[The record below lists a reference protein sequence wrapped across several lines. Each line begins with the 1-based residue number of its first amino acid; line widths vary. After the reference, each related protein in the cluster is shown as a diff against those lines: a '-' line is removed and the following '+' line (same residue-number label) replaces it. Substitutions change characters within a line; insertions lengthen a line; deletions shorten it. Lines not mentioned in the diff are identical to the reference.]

1 MASLSARAR
10 RVRESRN
17 PGGAQREWRPEGGGG
32 GARRERGPWPRRAPS
47 RGGPAVRHHA
57 VGRGE
62 TQAAETVGRGGDA
75 ATAARSARGSAG
87 PGRRVRRG
95 AGGAVL
101 GRAFGL
107 GRACRAPRAHPLRG
121 RGATGARALLEG
133 HQRVPLLRVRRA
145 PSPPGSL
152 VAGGFAGHLR
162 ALPGDGFPTFP
173 GAARKSVHFPRE
185 VNGAAEW
192 LKPDGEGWK

>member
-32 GARRERGPWPRRAPS
+32 GARRERGPWPRLAPS
-47 RGGPAVRHHA
+47 RGGPAVRHQA

-62 TQAAETVGRGGDA
+62 TQAGQIVGRGGDA

-87 PGRRVRRG
+87 PGRRAQRG
-95 AGGAVL
+95 GGGAVL
-101 GRAFGL
+101 RRAFGL
-107 GRACRAPRAHPLRG
+107 GRACRGPRAQHCRG
-121 RGATGARALLEG
+121 RGAAGARALLEG

-145 PSPPGSL
+145 RSRSRSL
-152 VAGGFAGHLR
+152 VAASRSPRSPAR
-162 ALPGDGFPTFP
+162 APRGRLPTFP
-173 GAARKSVHFPRE
+173 GAARKER
-185 VNGAAEW
+185 A
-192 LKPDGEGWK
+192 LL

>member
-1 MASLSARAR
+1 M
-10 RVRESRN
+10 RESRN

-57 VGRGE
+57 VGHGE
-62 TQAAETVGRGGDA
+62 TQAAETVGRGGYA
-75 ATAARSARGSAG
+75 ATAARPARASAG
-87 PGRRVRRG
+87 PGRRARRG

-101 GRAFGL
+101 RAFGL
-107 GRACRAPRAHPLRG
+107 GRACRPPRARHLRG
-121 RGATGARALLEG
+121 RGAAGARALLEG

-152 VAGGFAGHLR
+152 VAGGFAGHLG

-173 GAARKSVHFPRE
+173 RRRPKERALS
-185 VNGAAEW
+185 
-192 LKPDGEGWK
+192 